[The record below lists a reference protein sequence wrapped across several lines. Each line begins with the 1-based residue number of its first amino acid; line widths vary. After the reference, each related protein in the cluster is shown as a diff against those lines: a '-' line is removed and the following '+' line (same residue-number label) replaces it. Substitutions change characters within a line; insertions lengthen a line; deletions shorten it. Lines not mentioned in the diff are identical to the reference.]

1 MGPGRDDA
9 HRAVV
14 HIRYEQ
20 RKVLARHA
28 EADEA
33 HRLCAGDTEIAIRAA
48 QEHGLAVTERDLP
61 LALNDG
67 TAAGEIHC
75 EEKIVYAMGAGS
87 RLLAQAGKRSREDAD
102 SGQEPLGDPNMHRM
116 VCKGLQRK
124 QPRSRR
130 QWTAMSR
137 APTGRSSVEKPND
150 AAVGAVGGM
159 GSDLHEGGGRAAQ
172 SHREFPPVQT
182 RVRSCPSPS
191 V

>member
-1 MGPGRDDA
+1 L
-9 HRAVV
+9 
-14 HIRYEQ
+14 
-20 RKVLARHA
+20 LARHA
-28 EADEA
+28 ETDEA
-33 HRLCAGDTEIAIRAA
+33 HRLCAGDSEITIRAA

-124 QPRSRR
+124 QPTFAQAVDRNV
-130 QWTAMSR
+130 AR
-137 APTGRSSVEKPND
+137 ADG
-150 AAVGAVGGM
+150 
-159 GSDLHEGGGRAAQ
+159 
-172 SHREFPPVQT
+172 
-182 RVRSCPSPS
+182 
-191 V
+191 